1 MKKRITKLA
10 FFLSAT
16 LLAVD
21 LPAQSKKDKALLGGE
36 WAEGNISL
44 TDGTSLKGQVLY
56 RKKTN
61 SVSVKGDKISE
72 LDVSTGQISSFEF
85 LDPES
90 KTQRV
95 FSFLMF
101 TDPESKL
108 ETRALFEVLY
118 LFKNFAMLSKTDPVK
133 ITQKSSPGS
142 ISPNGASTPSI
153 IYDVESQDETI
164 FFADNEGNFSVYVK
178 ITRKDD
184 RRKVKV
190 ERIGSELLSKYT
202 QPYYQ
207 RLMDFAIKEELHPE
221 DKEDLIRIMD
231 YYKELSEGNE
241 E

>member
-1 MKKRITKLA
+1 MKKWITTLI
-10 FFLSAT
+10 FFLSVIVT
-16 LLAVD
+16 VD
-21 LPAQSKKDKALLGGE
+21 LRAQSKKDKKLLGGQ

-44 TDGTSLKGQVLY
+44 IDGTSLKGQVLY

-61 SVSVKGDKISE
+61 SVSVKGDKVSEVDIST
-72 LDVSTGQISSFEF
+72 SQISSFDF

-90 KTQRV
+90 KKQRE

-101 TDPESKL
+101 MDPESKL

-118 LFKNFAMLSKTDPVK
+118 LFKNFAMLSKTDPVE
-133 ITQKSSPGS
+133 ITQKSSPGHS
-142 ISPNGASTPSI
+142 SPNGGFTPGI
-153 IYDVESQDETI
+153 AYDVESQKETI
-164 FFADNEGNFSVYVK
+164 FFADNEGNFSPYVK
-178 ITRKDD
+178 ITRRDD
-184 RRKVKV
+184 RRKEKV

-221 DKEDLIRIMD
+221 DKKDLIRIME
-231 YYKELSEGNE
+231 YYKELSDGNE